1 MADAPYSQEAEEAVI
16 GAVLTS
22 PIAYLNVSSFLK
34 PDDFFFLK
42 HSYIWEA
49 MRSLI
54 ANGDEIDTVTVSER
68 LQATGQLVEIGGP
81 AFLTQLISKVPTSV
95 HAEVYGHLV
104 ERAALRR
111 RLMQAADEIKLL
123 AIDETLPVENICM
136 QAEGKLLD
144 VTGFGVEQ
152 TETDV
157 KIIAHKY
164 LTTVEELIA
173 LREQGIVPGLPTGF
187 ELVDDIIGGAYK
199 QEIIVIAGPPKSG
212 KTTWSLNIVRNR
224 VKVGA
229 HIAIF
234 SVEMSEAEIM
244 RKLISAET
252 GIPVATIKNVAF
264 TARQYSQFV
273 EATNKISQ
281 WPLHIVDAYKP
292 LTPID
297 IRRELRKIV
306 QNDTVDNLLIDGLW
320 LMNSNSTKRS
330 ITERRN
336 LEVKDIMIE
345 LLNIAT
351 EFNVSI
357 DLVHQCNSAA
367 NSRNRSDKR
376 FQLFD
381 LGESIDVARNAQTL
395 IGLYRESYYNSDA
408 PNDDIEVIVKANRN
422 GNTGTAILQFDKA
435 HELYT
440 CGKHEVEPAQ
450 AILPINV
457 PGGDRKDTYH

>member
-1 MADAPYSQEAEEAVI
+1 MDAPYSQEAEEAVI
-16 GAVLTS
+16 GAVFTN
-22 PIAYLNVSSFLK
+22 PIAYLNVASFLN

-42 HSYIWEA
+42 HTYIWEA
-49 MRSLI
+49 MRNII
-54 ANGDEIDTVTVSER
+54 ANGDKIDTVTVSER
-68 LQATGQLVEIGGP
+68 LLATGQLAEVGGP
-81 AFLTQLISKVPTSV
+81 AYFTQLISKVPTSV

-111 RLMQAADEIKLL
+111 RLMQAADGIKLL
-123 AIDETLPVENICM
+123 AIDETLSVENVCM

-144 VTGFGVEQ
+144 ITGLGVEQ
-152 TETDV
+152 TETDI
-157 KIIAHKY
+157 KFIAHKY

-187 ELVDDIIGGAYK
+187 EPVDDIIGGAYK
-199 QEIIVIAGPPKSG
+199 KEIIVIAGPPKSG
-212 KTTWSLNIVRNR
+212 KTTWSLNIARNR
-224 VKVGA
+224 LRVGA
-229 HIAIF
+229 CIAIF

-244 RKLISAET
+244 CKLISAET

-264 TARQYSQFV
+264 TAQQYSQFV

-281 WPLHIVDAYKP
+281 WPLHIIDAYRP

-297 IRRELRKIV
+297 IRRELRKII
-306 QNDTVDNLLIDGLW
+306 QNAAIDNLLIDGLW
-320 LMNSNSTKRS
+320 LMNSNSTRRS
-330 ITERRN
+330 ITEQRN

-345 LLNIAT
+345 LLNIAA

-367 NSRNRSDKR
+367 NSRRDKR

-381 LGESIDVARNAQTL
+381 LAESIDVARNAQTL
-395 IGLYRESYYNSDA
+395 IGLYRASYYNSDA
-408 PNDDIEVIVKANRN
+408 PDNDIEVIVKANRN
-422 GNTGTAILQFDKA
+422 GNTGTATLQFDKA

-440 CGKHEVEPAQ
+440 YSERSVESAMGYKSDKPL
-450 AILPINV
+450 IDV
-457 PGGDRKDTYH
+457 PETRKDIYH